1 MVPGIVRQNQMFV
14 VQVGPGSGRPG
25 RVVVVSFRV
34 GGGQCELRM
43 GQQRMHVGGLHSGQ
57 AFSKKQNTAQL
68 TSWAGRVGE
77 NGGGN
82 TCGGGNQLVQGSR
95 KRSTV
100 LNTVLNTVLKHSVE
114 TQCHDLR
121 PKITVGDR
129 THVTGG
135 GVHQPFAASLH
146 TVDVDRHT
154 TPPQRLLHVVDADR
168 RETGTFVGSTFL

>member
-1 MVPGIVRQNQMFV
+1 MFV

-77 NGGGN
+77 NGWGEY
-82 TCGGGNQLVQGSR
+82 VWWWKSV
-95 KRSTV
+95 STRFSEKINRV
-100 LNTVLNTVLKHSVE
+100 EHSVEHRVE
-114 TQCHDLR
+114 TQC
-121 PKITVGDR
+121 
-129 THVTGG
+129 
-135 GVHQPFAASLH
+135 
-146 TVDVDRHT
+146 
-154 TPPQRLLHVVDADR
+154 
-168 RETGTFVGSTFL
+168 